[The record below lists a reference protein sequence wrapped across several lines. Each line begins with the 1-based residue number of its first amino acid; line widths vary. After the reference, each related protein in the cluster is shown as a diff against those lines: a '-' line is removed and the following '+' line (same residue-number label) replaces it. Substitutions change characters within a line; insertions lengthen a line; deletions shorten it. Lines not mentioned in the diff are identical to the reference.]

1 MFSHSAFAEEEN
13 EKNQNVTEVHI
24 TLDNELVTYVEEYF
38 TYDLQSFI
46 GEIGGTF
53 GLFLGVSMLTSL
65 FDLFEF
71 ILHSIKF

>member
-1 MFSHSAFAEEEN
+1 MFSHSGAEEES

-71 ILHSIKF
+71 ILHSIKC

>member
-1 MFSHSAFAEEEN
+1 M
-13 EKNQNVTEVHI
+13 TEVHI

-71 ILHSIKF
+71 ILHSIKC